1 MAAIQL
7 LQCWILTYIQTGQL
21 VFKTSQLLQ
30 CRILTY
36 IQTGQLVFPTNQFLQ
51 HRILAHIQ
59 FRQPVMAA
67 VQYLQVWK
75 KLKAR
80 QVTDVLIL
88 DIDLSDCV
96 PLCRCQ
102 NTVTIFVKLFEE
114 IFPER
119 FVRDISISDID
130 GAVTIRSRKGAEGQ
144 KGEHHCQ
151 RQQGADKARSF

>member
-1 MAAIQL
+1 
-7 LQCWILTYIQTGQL
+7 
-21 VFKTSQLLQ
+21 
-30 CRILTY
+30 LTY

-59 FRQPVMAA
+59 TGQPVVAA
-67 VQYLQVWK
+67 IQLLQVGK
-75 KLKAR
+75 ELNAL
-80 QVTDVLIL
+80 QAGNIFVV

-102 NTVTIFVKLFEE
+102 NTVTIFVKPFEE

-119 FVRDISISDID
+119 FVWDISISDID

-144 KGEHHCQ
+144 KGEHHSQ
-151 RQQGADKARSF
+151 RQKGADKTRSF